1 MSEEM
6 KNDIEETKVEAAE
19 VAEQTA
25 AEGEKTADVVSKKK
39 KGPVIAVIATVA
51 FLVVLVGAILA
62 VLFATGKLG
71 NGGKNKQNMSD
82 KYLTD
87 TDYDT
92 TTLAYEELLQIVEK
106 ALNDGD
112 YDKAIENYEKALE
125 ANDMSVDAYLGLVEA
140 YIRKGDFDKALEIAK
155 KGYEKT
161 GDQRLQEKI
170 DMIES
175 GNIVDARGLVYKKTM
190 YDANNQIMYWQEFT
204 YDENGDEKSVTSY
217 DANGN
222 QTGHVDCDHS
232 NPSRVVSFCTYSE
245 TGKVFKS
252 VSEYDSSGA
261 LIKSTYY
268 GGETE
273 ADGWY
278 IIYDHDGEKNIQTQY
293 GMDGKVQTR
302 YIDYQDGSKYV
313 TEFYHYEEWHDT
325 FVLDSKQV
333 NDGNFTYHY
342 DANGNMTYYSETQYD
357 DNGNAIGYTE
367 YNPDGSVIRYEVYE

>member
-1 MSEEM
+1 MSEE
-6 KNDIEETKVEAAE
+6 TV
-19 VAEQTA
+19 T
-25 AEGEKTADVVSKKK
+25 KKK
-39 KGPVIAVIATVA
+39 KGPLIAIIATVA
-51 FLVVLVGAILA
+51 FLVILAGTILA

-71 NGGKNKQNMSD
+71 NGGKKNQNMSD

-87 TDYDT
+87 PDYDT
-92 TTLAYEELLQIVEK
+92 TTLAYDELLQIAEK

-112 YDKAIENYEKALE
+112 YDKAIENYEKVLE
-125 ANDMSVDAYLGLVEA
+125 MDDMCVDAYLGLVEA

-161 GDQRLQEKI
+161 QDQRLKDKI
-170 DMIES
+170 DMIEN
-175 GNIVDARGLVYKKTM
+175 GNIVDARGLIYKKTM
-190 YDANNQIMYWQEFT
+190 YDANNQIMYWQVFT
-204 YDENGDEKSVTSY
+204 YDENENVKAVTSY

-222 QTGHVDCDHS
+222 QTGHVDCDNS

-252 VSEYDSSGA
+252 VSEYDSAGR
-261 LIKSTYY
+261 LIKATYY

-278 IIYDHDGEKNIQTQY
+278 MIYDYDGEKNIQTQY

-302 YIDYQDGSKYV
+302 YVDYQDGSKYV
-313 TEFYHYEEWHDT
+313 TEIYHYEEWHDT

-333 NDGNFTYHY
+333 NDGNFTYYY
-342 DANGNMTYYSETQYD
+342 DANDNMTYYSETQYD
-357 DNGNAIGYTE
+357 DNGNVIGYTE